1 MNATRLARLVA
12 VAAAAIVGVSPASAE
27 PAQPVRSTR
36 GAVAADDARASRI
49 GADVLAE
56 GGNAVDAAVATA
68 LALGVVNP
76 ASSGIGGG
84 GFALVWDAAAETLHV
99 YDFREVA
106 PAALDPSDFVGPGG
120 IDPARSRQGGLAV
133 GVPGEVRG
141 LALLSRK
148 HGRLSWRR
156 LVAPSA
162 HLARDGAAVS
172 EFFAHAAASVRKAQ
186 QAVFDP
192 RMEGLLGDGAGR
204 TAGTMLSRAA
214 LARTLLVIAGDPDA
228 FYRGPL
234 ADELIATVREA
245 GGVMTAADLAA
256 YAPVERDALRGRW
269 NGLSLATMPMPSS
282 GGVVLLEALG
292 ILERSPFELR
302 ALGAGTAPTLHLVA
316 EALKH
321 GFADRARLLGDTAS
335 GHAAAAT
342 LLDDARLRR
351 LAAKL
356 RLDRTQPPEAYG
368 ETPPPA
374 PASAPGAPKPGGT
387 SHLCVVDGEG
397 NAVALT
403 TTVNGYFG
411 AKVVTR
417 GGVVLNNQIDD
428 FTIDPAEVNMFG
440 LTQSEANLVGP
451 GKRPLS
457 SMTPLLVFDA
467 SGERVVGC
475 AGGSGGPRIISHT
488 VAAVLG
494 AWLFDQD
501 AHTAIASPRVHHQ
514 WSPDR
519 ISADVSL
526 APDVR
531 AGLTKRGHV
540 VVDQTSP
547 TAVQII
553 KVLPDGVIEAA
564 SDPRKGGLPAAP

>member
-1 MNATRLARLVA
+1 MIATLAL
-12 VAAAAIVGVSPASAE
+12 AIAIAGTAMAE
-27 PAQPVRSTR
+27 PAEPLRSAR
-36 GAVAADDARASRI
+36 GAVAADDERASRA
-49 GADVLAE
+49 GARVLAD

-68 LALGVVNP
+68 LALGAVNP
-76 ASSGIGGG
+76 VSSGIGGG
-84 GFALVWDAAAETLHV
+84 GFALVWDATTHTLHV

-106 PAALDPSDFVGPGG
+106 PAALDPGDFVGPGG
-120 IDPARSRQGGLAV
+120 IDPMLARRGGRAV

-141 LALLSRK
+141 LALLNRR

-156 LVAPSA
+156 LVTPAA
-162 HLARDGAAVS
+162 HLARDGAEVS
-172 EFFAHAAASVRKAQ
+172 AFFAWAAARVRKAKSGPIDDETW
-186 QAVFDP
+186 A
-192 RMEGLLGDGAGR
+192 LLGGDEGR
-204 TAGTMLSRAA
+204 TAGTILSRPA
-214 LARTLLVIAGDPDA
+214 LARTLLTLAGDPDA

-234 ADELIATVREA
+234 ADELIAAVRAA

-256 YAPVERDALRGRW
+256 YEPLEREALLGRW
-269 NGLSLATMPMPSS
+269 NGLRIATMPIPSS

-292 ILERSPFELR
+292 ILERAPFELR
-302 ALGAGTAPTLHLVA
+302 ALGPGTAPTLHLVT

-335 GHAAAAT
+335 GRAAAAA

-351 LAAKL
+351 LAAKV
-356 RLDRTQPPEAYG
+356 RLDRTLPATAYG
-368 ETPPPA
+368 ELPAAAPAAPA
-374 PASAPGAPKPGGT
+374 PAAGEPGGT
-387 SHLCVVDGEG
+387 SHVCVIDAEG

-403 TTVNGYFG
+403 TTVNDYFG
-411 AKVVTR
+411 AYVITR

-428 FTIDPAEVNMFG
+428 FTIDPAQVNVYG

-457 SMTPLLVFDA
+457 SMTPVLVFDA
-467 SGERVVGC
+467 SGQRVVGC

-488 VAAVLG
+488 LAALLG

-514 WSPDR
+514 WSPDK
-519 ISADVSL
+519 ITADAAL
-526 APDVR
+526 PADVR
-531 AGLTKRGHV
+531 AELERRGHV
-540 VVDQTSP
+540 VADQATP
-547 TAVQII
+547 AAVQLI

-564 SDPRKGGLPAAP
+564 SDPRKGGRPAAP